1 MLKRFLIGWA
11 KAWIM
16 LAVAGIVFSLIAYVV
31 EDVSP
36 FAGVRVVLET
46 PMFQIMLVVVSLVYA
61 IYTLVTGSKGGD
73 DTLDGPSNGAGD
85 GPSDGG
91 AGLS

>member
-1 MLKRFLIGWA
+1 MLKRFLIAWA

-16 LAVAGIVFSLIAYVV
+16 IAVAGIVFSLIAYFV
-31 EDVSP
+31 EGVSP

-46 PMFQIMLVVVSLVYA
+46 PVFQIMLVVVSLVYA
-61 IYTLVTGSKGGD
+61 IYTLMTGSKGAD
-73 DTLDGPSNGAGD
+73 DTLHGPSD

-91 AGLS
+91 AD